1 MVELH
6 PLRVLVTMEQNGLV
20 SNHEGRY
27 SLCVSTLH
35 MLPTNAAYANA

>member
-20 SNHEGRY
+20 SNREGRHN
-27 SLCVSTLH
+27 SCVSTLH
-35 MLPTNAAYANA
+35 MLPMDAACAKA